1 MATIRGP
8 LKSEEAIPQ
17 GYQDLLVIA
26 ADTLKQYVIPDVG
39 ATTVRVR
46 CNTEEGLLVSF
57 DGTTNISVAP
67 TVSINGGI
75 APFVVK
81 EDAIL
86 QIAGATTV
94 SIFNLSSSNSAYVT
108 LQLLRN

>member
-1 MATIRGP
+1 MATITGS
-8 LKSEEAIPQ
+8 LQSEEAIPQ

-26 ADTLKQYVIPDVG
+26 ADTLKQYAIPDIG
-39 ATTVRVR
+39 ARNVRVR

-75 APFVVK
+75 APFVVRD
-81 EDAIL
+81 DATL
-86 QIAGATTV
+86 QIAGATTI
-94 SIFNLSSSNSAYVT
+94 SIFNLSSANSAYVT
-108 LQLLRN
+108 LQLLKN